1 ELHLEDT
8 VRAGREMVRLSA
20 ARILCAEAPRAVE
33 ELESLGVRFDADRH
47 GRLALGLEGGHSV
60 RRIVHAGGAATGRR
74 LIRQLSALVA
84 EHPRIEVL
92 EGRRVISLIASQER
106 CLGFQLDDGRLIASG
121 GTVLAT
127 GGAAALWSR
136 TTNPAGAIGE
146 GLLLASAAGAALAD
160 LEMLQFH
167 PTAGVAPAGT
177 DG

>member
-47 GRLALGLEGGHSV
+47 GRLALGLEGGHCA

-84 EHPRIEVL
+84 QDERADVL
-92 EGRRVISLIASQER
+92 EGRRVTAVLSAGDR
-106 CLGFQLDDGRLIASG
+106 ATGVRLAG
-121 GTVLAT
+121 GTNIA
-127 GGAAALWSR
+127 
-136 TTNPAGAIGE
+136 
-146 GLLLASAAGAALAD
+146 
-160 LEMLQFH
+160 
-167 PTAGVAPAGT
+167 
-177 DG
+177 